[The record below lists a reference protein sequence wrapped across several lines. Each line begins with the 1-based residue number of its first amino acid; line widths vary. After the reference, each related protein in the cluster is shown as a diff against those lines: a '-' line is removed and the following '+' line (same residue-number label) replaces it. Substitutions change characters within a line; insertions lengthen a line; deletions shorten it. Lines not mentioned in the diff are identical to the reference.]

1 MDDTTRPHR
10 LDRLASLAALLCIAG
25 SALAIPPGSTLVTSP
40 IPMDREATLVAAQAR
55 ELAPIAELLG
65 DLGADDLQIREAAS
79 RKIVESEACR
89 DEVIVKALRTFALLP
104 EQRAR
109 LVDCMR
115 QRFFGGPHNAIGVQ
129 MQPME
134 NGVML
139 TRVFPQFPA
148 SQVLMAGDA
157 VIEIDGVNLAENA
170 GIAERTL
177 MMTRLILAHERSEPL
192 RMRIIRNEEAMDL
205 KVPLGTRR
213 AFDDQNTV
221 DEFTLEDAWRL
232 RLERLGVDDGAGASP
247 LVAAIDPRSD
257 WLRSRRAAMRLSAPE
272 GIVSGGEAS
281 LEPQFVAPQVAV
293 ARPAPQ
299 VRPNVVPNRA
309 VAIDPQVE
317 RAPRRVEAPNPA
329 FSDPAALEKMKASL
343 ATIRKELE
351 RPNLAPERREELLS
365 EARALEGQINAMEG
379 LRDIFKKA
387 AEGGDG
393 DGD

>member
-1 MDDTTRPHR
+1 MDDATRPQR
-10 LDRLASLAALLCIAG
+10 LDRLACLAALLLGAG
-25 SALAIPPGSTLVTSP
+25 SALAIPPGSTFITSP
-40 IPMDREATLVAAQAR
+40 VPMDREATLVAAHER
-55 ELAPIAELLG
+55 ELAPIAELLD
-65 DLGADDLQIREAAS
+65 DLGADELSVREDAS
-79 RKIVESEACR
+79 RKIIESKACR

-148 SQVLMAGDA
+148 AQVLMAGDA
-157 VIEIDGVNLAENA
+157 VIDIDGVNLAENA

-177 MMTRLILAHERSEPL
+177 MMTRLILAHDRDVPL
-192 RMRIIRNEEAMDL
+192 RMRIIRNEQLMEI

-213 AFDDQNTV
+213 AFDEQNTV

-257 WLRSRRAAMRLSAPE
+257 WLRSRRAATRLSAPD
-272 GIVSGGEAS
+272 GIVSGGESS

-299 VRPNVVPNRA
+299 IRANVAPNGGVV
-309 VAIDPQVE
+309 VDPRIE
-317 RAPRRVEAPNPA
+317 RAPRRIDAPNPA
-329 FSDPAALEKMKASL
+329 FSDPAALEKMKTAL
-343 ATIRKELE
+343 DTIRKELA
-351 RPNLAPERREELLS
+351 RPNVAPERRELLLG
-365 EARALEGQINAMEG
+365 EARALESQINAMEG

-387 AEGGDG
+387 AEGEAGDG
-393 DGD
+393 E

>member
-10 LDRLASLAALLCIAG
+10 LDRLTCLAALLIGAG
-25 SALAIPPGSTLVTSP
+25 SALAIPPGSSLVTSP
-40 IPMDREATLVAAQAR
+40 TPMDREATLLASHER
-55 ELAPIAELLG
+55 ELAPIAELLD
-65 DLGADDLQIREAAS
+65 DLGADDLKLRETAC
-79 RKIVESEACR
+79 RKIIESEACR

-115 QRFFGGPHNAIGVQ
+115 ERFFRGPHNAIGVQ
-129 MQPME
+129 MQPLE
-134 NGVML
+134 HGVML

-148 SQVLMAGDA
+148 AQVLMAGDA

-170 GIAERTL
+170 APAERTL
-177 MMTRLILAHERSEPL
+177 MMTRLILAHNRGEPL
-192 RMRIIRNEEAMDL
+192 RMRIIRNEQLMDV
-205 KVPLGTRR
+205 KAPLGTRR
-213 AFDDQNTV
+213 AFDEQNTV

-232 RLERLGVDDGAGASP
+232 RLERLGVDDGAGATP

-257 WLRSRRAAMRLSAPE
+257 WLRSRRAAMRLSAPD

-299 VRPNVVPNRA
+299 IRANVVPNGL
-309 VAIDPQVE
+309 IDPRIE
-317 RAPRRVEAPNPA
+317 RAPKRNEAANPA

-343 ATIRKELE
+343 ATIREELK
-351 RPNLAPERREELLS
+351 RPNLAPERREELLG
-365 EARALEGQINAMEG
+365 EARGLEGQINAMEG

-387 AEGGDG
+387 AEGEAGDG
-393 DGD
+393 E

>member
-1 MDDTTRPHR
+1 MDDTTRPQR
-10 LDRLASLAALLCIAG
+10 LDRLACLAALLLGAG
-25 SALAIPPGSTLVTSP
+25 STLAIPPGSTFVTSTTP
-40 IPMDREATLVAAQAR
+40 LDREATLVAAHER

-65 DLGADDLQIREAAS
+65 ELGADELSVREDAS
-79 RKIVESEACR
+79 RKIIESKACR

-148 SQVLMAGDA
+148 AQVLMAGDA
-157 VIEIDGVNLAENA
+157 VIDIDGVNLAENA

-177 MMTRLILAHERSEPL
+177 MMTRLILAHDREEPL
-192 RMRIIRNEEAMDL
+192 RMRIIRNEQLMEV

-213 AFDDQNTV
+213 AFDEQNTV

-257 WLRSRRAAMRLSAPE
+257 WLRSRRAAMRLSTPD
-272 GIVSGGEAS
+272 GIVSGGESS

-299 VRPNVVPNRA
+299 IRANVGPNGNVV
-309 VAIDPQVE
+309 IDPRIE
-317 RAPRRVEAPNPA
+317 RAPRRNDAPNPA

-343 ATIRKELE
+343 ETIRNELA
-351 RPNLAPERREELLS
+351 RPNVSPERREDLLGQ
-365 EARALEGQINAMEG
+365 ARALESQIGAMEG

-387 AEGGDG
+387 AEGEAGDG
-393 DGD
+393 E